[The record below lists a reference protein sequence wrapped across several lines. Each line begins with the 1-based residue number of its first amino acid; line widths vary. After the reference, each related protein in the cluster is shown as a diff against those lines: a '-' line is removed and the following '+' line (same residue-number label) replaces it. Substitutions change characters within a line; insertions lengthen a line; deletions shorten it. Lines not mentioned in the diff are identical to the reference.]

1 MSNKFLY
8 GAAMALVLTA
18 CSGGAAPKSA
28 SSDAPPPGRG
38 KAFDH
43 DPFPSTYKP
52 YPGVP
57 TAIVHATVYDGE
69 GGRIENGTVLLA
81 DGKVVG
87 VGGADLAIPAGAK
100 LIEGKGKWVTP
111 GIIDVHSHLGDY
123 PSPGVEAH
131 SDGNEA
137 TAPVTAQV
145 WAEHSVWPQD
155 PGFSRA
161 LANGGVTTLQILPG
175 SANLFGGRSVT
186 LKNVYA
192 RTVQGMKFPGAPYG
206 LKMACGENP
215 KRVYGLEQHRFPS
228 TWMGD
233 VAGYREAFA
242 KAAEYKK
249 KRDAARG
256 KDAKGEPPDRDLG
269 LDTLADVLDGKIL
282 VQMHCYRADQMAT
295 MLDVAQEF
303 HFKIAAFHHAV
314 EAYKV
319 APLLKASGTCAV
331 MWADWWGFK
340 MEAFDG
346 IRENIAMVDAA
357 GACATVH
364 SDDPIGIQR
373 LNQEAGKAMAA
384 GWRAGI
390 DIPRERA
397 IRWITANPA
406 RLLGVADRVGTLEHG
421 KDADVVVWNTD
432 PFSVYARADLVYVD
446 GVLRFDRANPPA
458 QPDSDFKLGLLGQRE
473 EMP

>member
-1 MSNKFLY
+1 MRRQLC
-8 GAAMALVLTA
+8 AAALAALLAA
-18 CSGGAAPKSA
+18 CGGQQQDQGQREPYASTYAPPAAPA
-28 SSDAPPPGRG
+28 VLIR
-38 KAFDH
+38 
-43 DPFPSTYKP
+43 
-52 YPGVP
+52 
-57 TAIVHATVYDGE
+57 HATVLTGTGSRLDDGD
-69 GGRIENGTVLLA
+69 VLLEDHRIA
-81 DGKVVG
+81 KVGKDLPAPSDAVVVDAQG
-87 VGGADLAIPAGAK
+87 R
-100 LIEGKGKWVTP
+100 WVTP
-111 GIIDVHSHLGDY
+111 GIIDPHSHLGVY
-123 PSPGVEAH
+123 ASPEVWAL

-137 TAPVTAQV
+137 TSPTTPNV
-145 WAEHSVWPQD
+145 WSEHSIWPQD
-155 PGFSRA
+155 PGFEQARR
-161 LANGGVTTLQILPG
+161 GGVTSMLILPG
-175 SANLFGGRSVT
+175 SANLIGGRGT
-186 LKNVYA
+186 LVKNVPATTY
-192 RTVQGMKFPGAPYG
+192 QEMKFPGAPQV

-340 MEAFDG
+340 MEANDG
-346 IRENIAMVDAA
+346 IRENAAILDAA
-357 GACATVH
+357 GACVTVH
-364 SDDPIGIQR
+364 SDSPVIGQR
-373 LNQEAGKAMAA
+373 LNIEAAKAAAA
-384 GWRAGI
+384 GRHMGLPEPPEHI
-390 DIPRERA
+390 IK
-397 IRWITANPA
+397 WITSNPA
-406 RLLGVADRVGTLEHG
+406 KVLGLEDRIGTLAPG
-421 KDADVVVWNTD
+421 YNADIVIWSGD
-432 PFSVYARADLVYVD
+432 PFSIYTKADTVMID
-446 GVLRFDRANPPA
+446 GAIAYDRRDPA
-458 QPDSDFKLGLLGQRE
+458 YQPLSDFQLGRKAGVAQ
-473 EMP
+473 

>member
-1 MSNKFLY
+1 MRRLFC
-8 GAAMALVLTA
+8 AAALALLLAA
-18 CSGGAAPKSA
+18 CGGHKHDQGQRDPYSSTYAAP
-28 SSDAPPPGRG
+28 DAPAVLIR
-38 KAFDH
+38 
-43 DPFPSTYKP
+43 
-52 YPGVP
+52 
-57 TAIVHATVYDGE
+57 HATVLTGTGSRIDDGD
-69 GGRIENGTVLLA
+69 VLLA
-81 DGKVVG
+81 GHKIEKVGKDLSAPS
-87 VGGADLAIPAGAK
+87 GAVEVDAQGR
-100 LIEGKGKWVTP
+100 WVTP
-111 GIIDVHSHLGDY
+111 GIVDPHSHLGVY
-123 PSPGVEAH
+123 ASPEVWAM

-137 TAPVTAQV
+137 TSPTTPNV
-145 WAEHSVWPQD
+145 WSEHSIWPQD
-155 PGFSRA
+155 PGFEQARR
-161 LANGGVTTLQILPG
+161 GGVTSMMILPG
-175 SANLFGGRSVT
+175 SANLIGGRGT
-186 LKNVYA
+186 LVKNVPATTY
-192 RTVQGMKFPGAPYG
+192 QEMKFPGAPQV

-215 KRVYGLEQHRFPS
+215 KRVYGLEEHRFPS

-249 KRDAARG
+249 KRDEARG
-256 KDAKGEPPDRDLG
+256 KDGKAEPPERDLG

-282 VQMHCYRADQMAT
+282 VEMHCYRADQMAT

-314 EAYKV
+314 EAYKI
-319 APLLKASGTCAV
+319 APMLKAADTCAV

-364 SDDPIGIQR
+364 SDDPIGVQR

-384 GWRAGI
+384 GWRAGL

-406 RLLGVADRVGTLEHG
+406 KALGVADRVGTLEQG
-421 KDADVVVWNTD
+421 KDADVVVWSAD
-432 PFSVYARADLVYVD
+432 PFSVYAHADLVYID

-458 QPDSDFKLGLLGQRE
+458 QPDSDFKLGLLGQEE
-473 EMP
+473 EME